1 MMWPIATHDYDTSGY
16 QITSKWCQTMVYLLP
31 IIIHFWLSNHFK
43 NFQKMFLFMIYGWL
57 YYLFSQKSENK
68 QIWCDHGV
76 LATHYYTLL
85 VIKSLQNF
93 QKMFWD
99 GYTTYFRKK
108 RFDFFEKSQIMFWGN
123 WMRNPSYMDIFC
135 LANYPAD
142 EVLQDVQGVLKICIQ
157 TFTSYN
163 TKMLSY
169 LRSMCCKIIITIRV
183 NKEIKNLGMKC
194 NKRVMKQAWPNQF
207 RHI

>member
-1 MMWPIATHDYDTSGY
+1 MMWPWCTCYPLLYTSGY
-16 QITSKWCQTMVYLLP
+16 QITSKFSENVL
-31 IIIHFWLSNHFK
+31 
-43 NFQKMFLFMIYGWL
+43 GWL
-57 YYLFSQKSENK
+57 YYLFSQKK
-68 QIWCDHGV
+68 DF
-76 LATHYYTLL
+76 L
-85 VIKSLQNF
+85 F
-93 QKMFWD
+93 
-99 GYTTYFRKK
+99 
-108 RFDFFEKSQIMFWGN
+108 FFEKSQIMFWGN

>member
-1 MMWPIATHDYDTSGY
+1 MMWPWCTCYPLLYTSGY
-16 QITSKWCQTMVYLLP
+16 QITSKFSENVL
-31 IIIHFWLSNHFK
+31 
-43 NFQKMFLFMIYGWL
+43 GWL
-57 YYLFSQKSENK
+57 YYLFSQKK
-68 QIWCDHGV
+68 IF
-76 LATHYYTLL
+76 
-85 VIKSLQNF
+85 I
-93 QKMFWD
+93 
-99 GYTTYFRKK
+99 
-108 RFDFFEKSQIMFWGN
+108 FFEKSQIIFWGN

-157 TFTSYN
+157 SFTSYN
-163 TKMLSY
+163 TKMISY

-194 NKRVMKQAWPNQF
+194 YKRVMKQAWPNQF

>member
-1 MMWPIATHDYDTSGY
+1 M
-16 QITSKWCQTMVYLLP
+16 TMVYLLP

-43 NFQKMFLFMIYGWL
+43 IFRKCSRMVILLIFAKKDFLF
-57 YYLFSQKSENK
+57 
-68 QIWCDHGV
+68 
-76 LATHYYTLL
+76 
-85 VIKSLQNF
+85 
-93 QKMFWD
+93 
-99 GYTTYFRKK
+99 
-108 RFDFFEKSQIMFWGN
+108 FFEKSQIMFWGN
-123 WMRNPSYMDIFC
+123 WTRNPSYMDIFC

-157 TFTSYN
+157 SFTSYN

-194 NKRVMKQAWPNQF
+194 YKRVMKQAWPNQF

>member
-1 MMWPIATHDYDTSGY
+1 MMWPWCNCYPLLYTSGC
-16 QITSKWCQTMVYLLP
+16 QITSKFSENVL
-31 IIIHFWLSNHFK
+31 
-43 NFQKMFLFMIYGWL
+43 GWL
-57 YYLFSQKSENK
+57 YYLFSQK
-68 QIWCDHGV
+68 
-76 LATHYYTLL
+76 
-85 VIKSLQNF
+85 
-93 QKMFWD
+93 
-99 GYTTYFRKK
+99 
-108 RFDFFEKSQIMFWGN
+108 RFFYFFEKSQIIFWGN
-123 WMRNPSYMDIFC
+123 WMRNTSYMDIFC
-135 LANYPAD
+135 LANYPAN

-163 TKMLSY
+163 TKRLSY

>member
-1 MMWPIATHDYDTSGY
+1 MMWPWCTCYPLLYTSGY
-16 QITSKWCQTMVYLLP
+16 QITSKFSENVL
-31 IIIHFWLSNHFK
+31 
-43 NFQKMFLFMIYGWL
+43 GWL
-57 YYLFSQKSENK
+57 YYLFSQKK
-68 QIWCDHGV
+68 I
-76 LATHYYTLL
+76 
-85 VIKSLQNF
+85 F
-93 QKMFWD
+93 F
-99 GYTTYFRKK
+99 
-108 RFDFFEKSQIMFWGN
+108 FFEKSQIMFWGN

-194 NKRVMKQAWPNQF
+194 YKRVMKQIIITN
-207 RHI
+207 R

>member
-1 MMWPIATHDYDTSGY
+1 MMWPWCTCYPLLYTSGY
-16 QITSKWCQTMVYLLP
+16 QITSKFSENVL
-31 IIIHFWLSNHFK
+31 
-43 NFQKMFLFMIYGWL
+43 GWL
-57 YYLFSQKSENK
+57 YYLFSQKK
-68 QIWCDHGV
+68 D
-76 LATHYYTLL
+76 
-85 VIKSLQNF
+85 F
-93 QKMFWD
+93 
-99 GYTTYFRKK
+99 
-108 RFDFFEKSQIMFWGN
+108 FDFFEKSQIMIWGN
-123 WMRNPSYMDIFC
+123 WMRNPRYMDIFC

-169 LRSMCCKIIITIRV
+169 LRSMCCKIIITIRG

-194 NKRVMKQAWPNQF
+194 YKRVMKQAWPNEF

>member
-1 MMWPIATHDYDTSGY
+1 MMWPRCTCYPLLYTSGY
-16 QITSKWCQTMVYLLP
+16 QITSKFSENVL
-31 IIIHFWLSNHFK
+31 
-43 NFQKMFLFMIYGWL
+43 GWL
-57 YYLFSQKSENK
+57 YYLFSQKK
-68 QIWCDHGV
+68 DF
-76 LATHYYTLL
+76 L
-85 VIKSLQNF
+85 F
-93 QKMFWD
+93 
-99 GYTTYFRKK
+99 
-108 RFDFFEKSQIMFWGN
+108 FFEKSQIMFWGN

-142 EVLQDVQGVLKICIQ
+142 EVLQDVQGVLKICIH

-169 LRSMCCKIIITIRV
+169 LRSMCCKIIITIRG
-183 NKEIKNLGMKC
+183 NKEIKHLGMKC

>member
-1 MMWPIATHDYDTSGY
+1 MMWPWCTCYPLLYTSGC
-16 QITSKWCQTMVYLLP
+16 QITSKFSENVL
-31 IIIHFWLSNHFK
+31 
-43 NFQKMFLFMIYGWL
+43 GWL
-57 YYLFSQKSENK
+57 YYLFSQK
-68 QIWCDHGV
+68 IFF
-76 LATHYYTLL
+76 Y
-85 VIKSLQNF
+85 
-93 QKMFWD
+93 
-99 GYTTYFRKK
+99 
-108 RFDFFEKSQIMFWGN
+108 FFEKSQIIFWGN
-123 WMRNPSYMDIFC
+123 WMRNTSYMDIFC
-135 LANYPAD
+135 LANYPAN

-163 TKMLSY
+163 TKRLSY

>member
-1 MMWPIATHDYDTSGY
+1 MMWPWCTCYPLLYTSGY
-16 QITSKWCQTMVYLLP
+16 QITSKFSENVL
-31 IIIHFWLSNHFK
+31 
-43 NFQKMFLFMIYGWL
+43 GWL
-57 YYLFSQKSENK
+57 YYLFSQKK
-68 QIWCDHGV
+68 DF
-76 LATHYYTLL
+76 L
-85 VIKSLQNF
+85 F
-93 QKMFWD
+93 
-99 GYTTYFRKK
+99 
-108 RFDFFEKSQIMFWGN
+108 FFEKSQIMFWGN

-157 TFTSYN
+157 SFTSYN

>member
-1 MMWPIATHDYDTSGY
+1 MMWPWCTCYPLLYTSGY
-16 QITSKWCQTMVYLLP
+16 QITSKFSENVL
-31 IIIHFWLSNHFK
+31 
-43 NFQKMFLFMIYGWL
+43 GWL
-57 YYLFSQKSENK
+57 YYLFSQKKEF
-68 QIWCDHGV
+68 
-76 LATHYYTLL
+76 L
-85 VIKSLQNF
+85 F
-93 QKMFWD
+93 
-99 GYTTYFRKK
+99 
-108 RFDFFEKSQIMFWGN
+108 FFEKSQIMFWGN

-157 TFTSYN
+157 SFTSYN

>member
-1 MMWPIATHDYDTSGY
+1 MMWPWCTCYPLLYTSGY
-16 QITSKWCQTMVYLLP
+16 QITSKFSENVL
-31 IIIHFWLSNHFK
+31 
-43 NFQKMFLFMIYGWL
+43 GWL
-57 YYLFSQKSENK
+57 YYLFSQKK
-68 QIWCDHGV
+68 DF
-76 LATHYYTLL
+76 L
-85 VIKSLQNF
+85 F
-93 QKMFWD
+93 
-99 GYTTYFRKK
+99 
-108 RFDFFEKSQIMFWGN
+108 FFEKSQIMFWGN

-157 TFTSYN
+157 LLHLITR
-163 TKMLSY
+163 KWLSY

>member
-1 MMWPIATHDYDTSGY
+1 MMWPWCTCYPLLYTSGY
-16 QITSKWCQTMVYLLP
+16 QITSKFSENVL
-31 IIIHFWLSNHFK
+31 
-43 NFQKMFLFMIYGWL
+43 GWL
-57 YYLFSQKSENK
+57 YYLFSQKK
-68 QIWCDHGV
+68 DF
-76 LATHYYTLL
+76 L
-85 VIKSLQNF
+85 F
-93 QKMFWD
+93 
-99 GYTTYFRKK
+99 
-108 RFDFFEKSQIMFWGN
+108 FFEKSQIMFWGN
-123 WMRNPSYMDIFC
+123 WTRNPSYMDIFC

-157 TFTSYN
+157 SFTSYN

>member
-1 MMWPIATHDYDTSGY
+1 M
-16 QITSKWCQTMVYLLP
+16 ITVYLLP

-43 NFQKMFLFMIYGWL
+43 IFRKCSRMVI
-57 YYLFSQKSENK
+57 
-68 QIWCDHGV
+68 
-76 LATHYYTLL
+76 LL
-85 VIKSLQNF
+85 IF
-93 QKMFWD
+93 A
-99 GYTTYFRKK
+99 KK
-108 RFDFFEKSQIMFWGN
+108 RFFVFFRKISNNVWGN

-135 LANYPAD
+135 LANYSAN
-142 EVLQDVQGVLKICIQ
+142 EVLQDVQGDLKICIQ
-157 TFTSYN
+157 SFTSYN

>member
-1 MMWPIATHDYDTSGY
+1 MMGPWCTCYPLLYTSGC
-16 QITSKWCQTMVYLLP
+16 QITSKFSENVL
-31 IIIHFWLSNHFK
+31 
-43 NFQKMFLFMIYGWL
+43 GWL
-57 YYLFSQKSENK
+57 YYLFSQKK
-68 QIWCDHGV
+68 DF
-76 LATHYYTLL
+76 L
-85 VIKSLQNF
+85 F
-93 QKMFWD
+93 
-99 GYTTYFRKK
+99 
-108 RFDFFEKSQIMFWGN
+108 FFEKSQIMFWGN

-163 TKMLSY
+163 TKRLSY

-194 NKRVMKQAWPNQF
+194 YKRVMKQAWPNQF

>member
-1 MMWPIATHDYDTSGY
+1 MMWPWCTCYPLLYTSGC
-16 QITSKWCQTMVYLLP
+16 QITSTFSENVL
-31 IIIHFWLSNHFK
+31 
-43 NFQKMFLFMIYGWL
+43 GWL
-57 YYLFSQKSENK
+57 YYLFSQKN
-68 QIWCDHGV
+68 
-76 LATHYYTLL
+76 
-85 VIKSLQNF
+85 
-93 QKMFWD
+93 
-99 GYTTYFRKK
+99 
-108 RFDFFEKSQIMFWGN
+108 RFFYFFEKSQIMFWGN

-142 EVLQDVQGVLKICIQ
+142 EVLQDVQGVLKICIH

-163 TKMLSY
+163 TKRLSY

-183 NKEIKNLGMKC
+183 NKEIKNLGMKS